1 MHIYLDNAATTP
13 VDKEV
18 IEAMTPYFDNVFGN
32 PSSIHSH
39 GRQARSA
46 IENARKTVARLL
58 NCSPSEIFFTSGA
71 TEADNLA
78 IKGSVFSLGIKNII
92 TSPIEHH
99 AVLHSAE
106 WLHKKQFAHMH
117 LTPIDSDGSV
127 DLNKIEDLLKQNPKS
142 LVSLM
147 HGNNEIGNM
156 TDVMAVSIL
165 CKQYNALF
173 HSDTVQTIGHFPIN
187 LQKLEIDFLVG
198 SAHKFHGPKGIGFIY
213 VNAKN
218 KIESIAHGGSQERNM
233 RGGTENIAGAVGLAK
248 ALEIAYRDMDH
259 KRKDLNEL
267 KKFFIESLKDSLP
280 GISFNGQ
287 CLVEN
292 SLPHV
297 ISIATPHHEVN
308 EMLLFNLDIEKISVS
323 GGSACTSGAIAAS
336 HVLNALKID
345 ENCGVIR
352 FSLSKNNTREEIS
365 RTVSVLHNLFS

>member
-13 VDKEV
+13 IEKEV
-18 IEAMTPYFDNVFGN
+18 LEAMAPYFGHAFGN

-78 IKGSVFSLGIKNII
+78 LTGSVFSLGIKNII

-99 AVLHSAE
+99 AVLHTAE
-106 WLHKKQFAHMH
+106 WLDKKSFSKMH
-117 LTPIDSDGSV
+117 LV
-127 DLNKIEDLLKQNPKS
+127 DINEKGNVRMESLENLLSENPGC

-156 TDVMAVSIL
+156 LNLQEVSGL
-165 CKQYNALF
+165 CIKYNALF
-173 HSDTVQTIGHFPIN
+173 HSDTVQTIGHFPFD
-187 LQKLEIDFLVG
+187 LQKVKLDFLVG

-213 VNAKN
+213 INAQN
-218 KIESIAHGGSQERNM
+218 KIEPIIHGGSQERNM
-233 RGGTENIAGAVGLAK
+233 RGGTENVAGAVGLAK
-248 ALEIAYRDMDH
+248 ALEIACQDIDS
-259 KRKDLNEL
+259 KRNYLTEL
-267 KKFFIESLKDSLP
+267 KTHFIQKLKQEIP
-280 GISFNGQ
+280 GIEFNGD
-287 CLVEN
+287 CLSEF

-297 ISIATPHHEVN
+297 ISITTPKHEVN

-323 GGSACTSGAIAAS
+323 GGSACTSGAVAGS
-336 HVLNALKID
+336 HVLNALGIEED
-345 ENCGVIR
+345 RGVVR
-352 FSLSKNNTREEIS
+352 FSLSKYNTLEEID
-365 RTVSVLHNLFS
+365 RTVFMLAGFFN